1 MVNKI
6 NTLIQKATDINPQ
19 HKYNQQENRVIN
31 RTIETK
37 NQ

>member
-1 MVNKI
+1 MVNET
-6 NTLIQKATDINPQ
+6 NTLIKKANDINPQ

>member
-1 MVNKI
+1 MI
-6 NTLIQKATDINPQ
+6 NQINPLIQKANDINPQ